1 MSSRPAASPDDKP
14 PSGMDLV
21 AVFTTVAS
29 QDQADSLARAT
40 VEQRLAACVQTEAI
54 RSTYRWQGAVACEPE
69 VRLMFKTTRQQYPA
83 LERLLLDLHPYEL
96 PAIFALPVVEASAGY
111 AAWLQDAVDGC

>member
-1 MSSRPAASPDDKP
+1 
-14 PSGMDLV
+14 
-21 AVFTTVAS
+21 
-29 QDQADSLARAT
+29 
-40 VEQRLAACVQTEAI
+40 
-54 RSTYRWQGAVACEPE
+54 
-69 VRLMFKTTRQQYPA
+69 MFKTTRQQYPA